1 MYGCGIKAEEII
13 SIVENETNS
22 EPAVTRHAY
31 CSWIN
36 ATEQLLYSDIIR
48 EQRMSEIPFKKE
60 VGFDELSCDLGCEDM
75 PRFEDILRIYG
86 VKDGERVELE
96 HSDIESVLRGVQADY
111 SYYFDGKCIVI
122 NGEYDS
128 VIIVRI
134 ARPIPK
140 RVIKT
145 VVETDTIEKVI
156 GNIAL
161 PYEFAELLICKLRAE
176 KYRLINEDEL
186 CAKWTD
192 KYNFVLEN
200 FKQYVGARRSAV

>member
-1 MYGCGIKAEEII
+1 MYGCGITAEDII
-13 SIVENETNS
+13 KIVDGETNTS
-22 EPAVTRHAY
+22 PSVTKEAY
-31 CSWIN
+31 CAWIN
-36 ATEQLLYSDIIR
+36 ATEQLIYSDIIR
-48 EQRMSEIPFKKE
+48 EQRMSEMPFKKE
-60 VGFDELSCDLGCEDM
+60 IGFDELSVDLGCEDM
-75 PRFEDILRIYG
+75 PRFDDVLRIYG
-86 VKDGERVELE
+86 VKDGERIELE

-111 SYYFDGKCIVI
+111 SYYFNGKELVI

-140 RVIKT
+140 RVMG
-145 VVETDTIEKVI
+145 DKVI

-161 PYEFAELLICKLRAE
+161 PYEFADIILCKLRSE

-192 KYNFVLEN
+192 KYNYALEN
-200 FKQYVGARRSAV
+200 FKQYIGVRRSVL